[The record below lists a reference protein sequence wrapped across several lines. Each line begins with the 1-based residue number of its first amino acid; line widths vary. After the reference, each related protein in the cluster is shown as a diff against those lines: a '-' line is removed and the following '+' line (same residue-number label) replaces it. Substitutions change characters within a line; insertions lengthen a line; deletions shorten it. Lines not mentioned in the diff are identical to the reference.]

1 MLIRF
6 VRFYRSMGVKN
17 GGEDGDVDRSIRA
30 RKAVAGAT
38 TLPRVSSD
46 VTPRVT
52 RAGIASGLIQNAIQD
67 MTTINADGM

>member
-30 RKAVAGAT
+30 QKAVAGAT